1 MNIKI
6 IVYVVNL
13 LLVLIGLSSVNINAI
28 FKKNKI
34 IEARIL
40 YFIIVFIM
48 TYLLTNFVYDFIN
61 VSKIF

>member
-13 LLVLIGLSSVNINAI
+13 LLVLIGLSSVNINSI

-61 VSKIF
+61 VSKLF

>member
-13 LLVLIGLSSVNINAI
+13 LLVLIGLSSVNINSI